1 MFSRKPTTITV
12 SKSVKNPSS
21 KSSNSKKTKTYN
33 VRKTTKSVFD
43 QLIKSFGRIG
53 NEAEKD
59 SKLLKTAS
67 NKLM

>member
-1 MFSRKPTTITV
+1 MSRN
-12 SKSVKNPSS
+12 KSI
-21 KSSNSKKTKTYN
+21 NSKKTKNYN

-59 SKLLKTAS
+59 SKLLKNAS
-67 NKLM
+67 NKLT

>member
-1 MFSRKPTTITV
+1 MSSRKPSTMSIRKPSTM
-12 SKSVKNPSS
+12 SRNKSI
-21 KSSNSKKTKTYN
+21 NSKKTKNYN

-59 SKLLKTAS
+59 SKLLKNAS
-67 NKLM
+67 NKLT